1 MNAHH
6 RHDRWSSPRPYT
18 DTSLRRMKY
27 GAILPMEEAA
37 SPTPPWL
44 RLLQVL
50 GGGLMVLTGFA
61 VLGAFSLVFP

>member
-18 DTSLRRMKY
+18 DNSLRRMKH
-27 GAILPMEEAA
+27 GAIQPMEADA
-37 SPTPPWL
+37 PPVPPWL
-44 RLLQVL
+44 RLLQLL
-50 GGGLMVLTGFA
+50 GGGLLVLTGFA